1 MPAKNKS
8 GEKLIESI
16 LTSHHIRYDRKKKM
30 KLAKDT
36 KQFRIPDFYLQDYD
50 LVIEFFGSWLVPEN
64 KKFEERERKRFME
77 KVGAY
82 HQSGVH
88 TLYLYPTQLKD
99 AERLILKATKQIS
112 NLPVEYRQALYWN
125 IPWMKEKKIEKPL
138 ESDFKKNKT
147 EEVVKTIKTETKIV
161 EEVKTI
167 TEQPREHKVIV
178 GDFSQ
183 NRNDF
188 SERKVVNNTFANILL
203 FITGLT
209 IFLFIV
215 HGVTVLANIIDLI
228 NPAFE
233 LFLFVTI
240 ILIVLSAIYAIQR
253 NILHGFIIVGIIL
266 TILILIGIL
275 ILGNNV
281 WNIVLTIIIIL
292 AVVPTEYY
300 MINANKDK

>member
-1 MPAKNKS
+1 MPSKNKS

-16 LTSHHIRYDRKKKM
+16 LDAHHIRYNRKKKM
-30 KLAKDT
+30 KLDKDT

-99 AERLILKATKQIS
+99 AEKLILKATKQIS
-112 NLPVEYRQALYWN
+112 NLPVKYRTALYWN

-138 ESDFKKNKT
+138 GSDFKKEKT
-147 EEVVKTIKTETKIV
+147 EKITKEIKNTTIQNKV
-161 EEVKTI
+161 EIIQEHPK
-167 TEQPREHKVIV
+167 EHKIIV

-183 NRNDF
+183 DRNDF
-188 SERKVVNNTFANILL
+188 NGKKHVNNTFANILL
-203 FITGLT
+203 FITGAV
-209 IFLFIV
+209 IFLFII
-215 HGVTVLANIIDLI
+215 HGIIVITNMTALI

-233 LFLFVTI
+233 LFLFLTA
-240 ILIVLSAIYAIQR
+240 ILIVLSALYAIQR
-253 NILHGFIIVGIIL
+253 NIFHGFIIVGIIL

-281 WNIVLTIIIIL
+281 WNLVLTIIIIL